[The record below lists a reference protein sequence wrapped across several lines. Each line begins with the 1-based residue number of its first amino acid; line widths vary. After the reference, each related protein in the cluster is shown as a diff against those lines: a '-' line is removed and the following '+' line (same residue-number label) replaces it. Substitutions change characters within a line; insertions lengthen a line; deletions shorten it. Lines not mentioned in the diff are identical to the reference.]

1 MRRASA
7 LLICCAAAL
16 SAEPGDPAP
25 PVGCADGWVNVAAGE
40 QPSLKKLKG
49 KLVLLEFWFTT

>member
-1 MRRASA
+1 M
-7 LLICCAAAL
+7 ICCAAAL
-16 SAEPGDPAP
+16 AAEPGDPAP
-25 PVGCADGWVNVAAGE
+25 PIGCTDGWVNVANGE